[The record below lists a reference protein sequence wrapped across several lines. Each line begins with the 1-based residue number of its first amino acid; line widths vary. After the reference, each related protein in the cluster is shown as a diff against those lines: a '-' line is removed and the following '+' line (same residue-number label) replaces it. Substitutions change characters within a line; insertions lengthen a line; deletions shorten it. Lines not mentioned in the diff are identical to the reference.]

1 MEEHHERVRA
11 TTNFY
16 FTLVLFIGFS
26 LALIPAFISER
37 SDILIIPVFSGFIFS
52 VLLLFANKY
61 IRSSKVIGLIFILLG
76 LSVAFG
82 NLFFNTEVL
91 HIGAPLWI
99 LLVILYSF
107 YNVGVLWSIIVSL
120 ASFSV
125 YVVWIVY
132 FLNDEV
138 SRVATDIQETTP
150 LLVLE
155 VSIAFIMLIAMVLVF
170 MNAIYSKERQ
180 LTLKNNQM
188 LLKQQAVDEESRK
201 YAIQV
206 RRSTENIH
214 KYFETASELLKKKPD
229 SKFLMQQLEF
239 SSIVYKVFALQGR
252 HKDNDPGVLI
262 TSTLSKSVASFSGE
276 KKMNYTV
283 DNTIDFIEE
292 QHVFPLTIVLT
303 MLVYETCRCDHAKN
317 IAVNYFFENGEVVLR
332 YQDDCEHS
340 EHEGQEERV
349 QLSNIILSDVG
360 ARFVANTAKKRTH
373 VDLRFPL

>member
-1 MEEHHERVRA
+1 MEDHHERVRA

-16 FTLVLFIGFS
+16 FSLVLFCGFS

-120 ASFSV
+120 ASFAV

-188 LLKQQAVDEESRK
+188 LLKQQAVDEESRN
-201 YAIQV
+201 YAKQV
-206 RRSTENIH
+206 SRSTENIH
-214 KYFETASELLKKKPD
+214 KYFETASNLISENK
-229 SKFLMQQLEF
+229 SSEFLHEQLRF
-239 SSIVYKVFALQGR
+239 SSVVFKIFALQGR
-252 HKDNDPGVLI
+252 HKDNEPGILI
-262 TSTLSKSVASFSGE
+262 TSTLSKVTATFSE
-276 KKMNYTV
+276 DKKINYTV

-292 QHVFPLTIVLT
+292 QHIFPVCMILT
-303 MLVYETCRCDHAKN
+303 MLVYETCQCDDAEN

-332 YQDDCEHS
+332 YQDDCEHP